1 MKNNFAPSLFLAGTL
16 FVSGVALTLATP
28 AACIAQT
35 LTSQQRQQIEAA
47 VIRAVGQPNLP
58 RPQVSKITLQGQY
71 GLASWLMGE
80 GGGLVALVNEGNGW
94 QAIRLGGGLPSSED
108 LAQRAG
114 MPISVAQRLLA
125 QYSGGTTQASSTAVP
140 MTISLVEE
148 QMGMVVP
155 DRDTTQ
161 SAYGGQ
167 LRLYDVHIAKMF
179 EVTHTLCQEIPG
191 LGYLNWV
198 YQAGG
203 GSLFMGRFQVSCKL
217 ANDLASAYGLGTP
230 ERTR

>member
-1 MKNNFAPSLFLAGTL
+1 
-16 FVSGVALTLATP
+16 
-28 AACIAQT
+28 
-35 LTSQQRQQIEAA
+35 
-47 VIRAVGQPNLP
+47 
-58 RPQVSKITLQGQY
+58 
-71 GLASWLMGE
+71 
-80 GGGLVALVNEGNGW
+80 
-94 QAIRLGGGLPSSED
+94 
-108 LAQRAG
+108 
-114 MPISVAQRLLA
+114 
-125 QYSGGTTQASSTAVP
+125 
-140 MTISLVEE
+140 
-148 QMGMVVP
+148 MGMVVP

-230 ERTR
+230 ERTRIDVYAEYGQRSTRTYDVPIFNISGSFEVDELCSRVSSYPKTVSCRLGECQSETSRAASKVTSS